1 MAHNPIRMSVL
12 ALTAAC
18 IAQGPAAAQGNQ
30 GSAYQQLQGVQQQSD
45 KAQRNP
51 SLEGAKSQSG
61 QGIDTKGSYAPPVR
75 ANPQPKPNPVGQK
88 VYGPGGYK
96 PAATT
101 LRTTAPPSPGA
112 PTRTTTTPAPTRPTV
127 STTAPSRATA

>member
-1 MAHNPIRMSVL
+1 MAHNPIRVSVL

-75 ANPQPKPNPVGQK
+75 APRGASNDGWRSFQVTSAWARMRGSA
-88 VYGPGGYK
+88 YEGLMRSGH
-96 PAATT
+96 
-101 LRTTAPPSPGA
+101 RIHPPSL
-112 PTRTTTTPAPTRPTV
+112 
-127 STTAPSRATA
+127 